1 MQQLAIKIPDTVVQT
16 DLLIDSRLALV
27 DVLGAQGAVAAVLLL
42 DLLWCVYFLEPPPAE
57 VEEDCPPPALLD
69 VVAVPSLLSNVV
81 FLSSIWSSPLF
92 LSRKFS
98 NDAVRR
104 RLGRTGALDLR
115 ATLMYL

>member
-1 MQQLAIKIPDTVVQT
+1 MQQFAIRIPDTVVQT

-42 DLLWCVYFLEPPPAE
+42 DLLWCVYFLEPPAE
-57 VEEDCPPPALLD
+57 VAEDCPPALL
-69 VVAVPSLLSNVV
+69 AVPSLLSNVV